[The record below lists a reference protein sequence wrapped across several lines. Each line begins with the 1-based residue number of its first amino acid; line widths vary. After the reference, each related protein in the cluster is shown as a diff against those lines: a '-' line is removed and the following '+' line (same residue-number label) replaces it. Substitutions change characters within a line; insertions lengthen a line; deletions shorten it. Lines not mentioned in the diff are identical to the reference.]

1 MKTGKILIFILLFTQ
16 VKIFSQTHIV
26 FWDDTVYYKN
36 RYTTSIG
43 LEFIDFDNK
52 NFTCFTEQS
61 DRFSNWIF
69 KDSLKNGKWELHDL
83 YKKDSLNINDESV
96 IMTGYYKDWKKQGTF
111 LYYDYTNSFYLNLYS
126 EKKHKKKFKNEYIK
140 FLRRIE
146 NYRDGFLNGLTTI
159 KNNYNPKYSISESNY
174 INGKKNGVETIYYRD
189 LPFGRKYLN
198 IYRDDTLYLW
208 YKFKENGILQIS
220 GELIDNN
227 IYLCTVYDTLGKNEY
242 KLFYTNGILNS
253 YQKYDSLGYLLIEA
267 EGKFRLSK
275 FIEDN
280 FDCLIKTAFIHPS
293 ELVLYSDYAL
303 GLIDGTIKF
312 YNEQGVIIKENKYV
326 DGKVVE

>member
-1 MKTGKILIFILLFTQ
+1 MGIKEIFILILLFTQ

-36 RYTTSIG
+36 RCPTSIG
-43 LEFIDFDNK
+43 LGFIDFDNK
-52 NFTCFTEQS
+52 GFTCFTKQS

-69 KDSLKNGKWELHDL
+69 KDSLENGKWELHDMN
-83 YKKDSLNINDESV
+83 KKDSTMVNNENIV
-96 IMTGYYKDWKKQGTF
+96 MTGYYKDWKKQGAF
-111 LYYDYTNSFYLNLYS
+111 LYYDYTHSFYLNLYS
-126 EKKHKKKFKNEYIK
+126 EKKHKKKFKNGDIK

-146 NYRDGFLNGLTTI
+146 NYKDGLLNGLTTI
-159 KNNYNPKYSISESNY
+159 KNNYNPEYSISESNFV
-174 INGKKNGVETIYYRD
+174 NGKKNGVETIYYRD

-198 IYRDDTLYLW
+198 IYKDDTLYLW
-208 YKFKENGILQIS
+208 YKYKEDGTLQIS

-227 IYLCTVYDTLGKNEY
+227 KYLCIVYDTLGKIEY
-242 KLFYTNGILNS
+242 KLSYINGILNS
-253 YQKYDSLGYLLIEA
+253 YQKYDSLGYLMVEA

-280 FDCLIKTAFIHPS
+280 VDCLVKTKFIHPS

-312 YNEQGVIIKENKYV
+312 YNEHEMIIKENNYI
-326 DGKVVE
+326 DGKVME

>member
-1 MKTGKILIFILLFTQ
+1 MFILLFTQ
-16 VKIFSQTHIV
+16 VKNFSQTHMV
-26 FWDDTVYYKN
+26 FWDDTVCYKN
-36 RYTTSIG
+36 LYSTSRGIGIYT
-43 LEFIDFDNK
+43 FDNK
-52 NFTCFTEQS
+52 DFFCLTEKS
-61 DRFSNWIF
+61 DRFCNWIF
-69 KDSLKNGKWELHDL
+69 KDSLENGKWELHDL
-83 YKKDSLNINDESV
+83 NKKDSSKVNNENIV
-96 IMTGYYKDWKKQGTF
+96 MTGYYKDWKKQGTF
-111 LYYDYTNSFYLNLYS
+111 LYYDITNTYNIYYCSN
-126 EKKHKKKFKNEYIK
+126 KKFDRRLKKEDIRYI
-140 FLRRIE
+140 RRIE
-146 NYRDGFLNGLTTI
+146 NYTNGKLNGLIIIT
-159 KNNYNPKYSISESNY
+159 NNDNPKCLISESNY
-174 INGKKNGVETIYYRD
+174 INGKKNGIETIYYHNE
-189 LPFGRKYLN
+189 PFGRKYLN
-198 IYRDDTLYLW
+198 LYRDDTLYLW

-220 GELIDNN
+220 GELIYNN

-253 YQKYDSLGYLLIEA
+253 YQKYDSLGYLLREA